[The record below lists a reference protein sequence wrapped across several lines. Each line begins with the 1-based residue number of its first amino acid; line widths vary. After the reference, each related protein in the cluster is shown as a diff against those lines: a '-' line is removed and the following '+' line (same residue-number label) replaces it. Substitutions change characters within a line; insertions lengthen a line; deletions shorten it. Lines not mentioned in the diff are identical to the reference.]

1 MNVVVAHIESRYDGK
16 AALDLSGG
24 DSVPSER
31 VSFAP

>member
-1 MNVVVAHIESRYDGK
+1 MNFVVAHIEARYDGK

-24 DSVPSER
+24 ESVPSER